1 MRFSN
6 EAYDKL
12 FPKEVKAPV
21 TIETPVE
28 TFTPT
33 KTIIEEGK
41 SVTDVN
47 VDMDEIAAPDA
58 EGVEDGNN

>member
-28 TFTPT
+28 TFNPT
-33 KTIIEEGK
+33 KKIIEEN

-47 VDMDEIAAPDA
+47 VDMDVLEGPDA
-58 EGVEDGNN
+58 EGVENGNN

>member
-1 MRFSN
+1 MRFNN

-33 KTIIEEGK
+33 KTIIEEN

-47 VDMDEIAAPDA
+47 VDVEEIAAPDA
-58 EGVEDGNN
+58 GGVEDGNN

>member
-12 FPKEVKAPV
+12 FPKEVKDPV

-33 KTIIEEGK
+33 KTKIEEN

-47 VDMDEIAAPDA
+47 VDMDVIDSPDA
-58 EGVEDGNN
+58 EGVENGNN